1 MKLKSKF
8 LSIFAMF
15 ALSMAATSTVWAQ
28 EAELHSVVV
37 KPSEDGYAVASPTE
51 AVAGATVSMNIYP
64 DDGCYLQ
71 VLVIQDKDGNIL
83 NNDLNDFTGG
93 EWYSGDVASFTM
105 PNTNV
110 FITPYF
116 LPIEGRFLEMEM
128 PATGTLSAIIPDVV
142 DFFYIK
148 KDYRREN
155 GLIVLSAPEGK
166 VLEISSV
173 EQQVEL
179 EDSLYV
185 YDGDNTNST
194 SLWASTTYDL
204 YRLTSTGR
212 YMTLNFKG
220 NGYYHSKRGRF
231 LVNVLDA
238 SETHDVTIENSE
250 GGSVKASVGAAS
262 VNSTV
267 ILTATPDDGY
277 MLDNIIVD
285 YGEGLRVD
293 VTGGAWYESGPIS
306 FKMPSS
312 SVSVKPVFVPVN
324 GVRSINMPRRG
335 EVSVAIPEGVDSIKV
350 YDDGGKDGSYSRI
363 TDGSLLLSAPE
374 GKKLRI
380 TGYAK
385 LGSYYSSGTLNVYEK
400 FDNGRND
407 SLMFYAS
414 YNKDNLKAIT
424 SGQNMRL
431 DFKVS
436 GYEYLEGINLTVTV
450 VDPNAPHA
458 INIVSSDNGGFTNPL
473 ATALP
478 GEVVTLKANPDE
490 GYVLNNV
497 IVRDEYSE
505 EEYESNVNI
514 IRGSWYSGNEVSFV
528 MPQTDVTVT
537 PSFANLASGYFY
549 LNIEKSGTEDM
560 IIPDG
565 IKSFTVSAGYSYM
578 YEKIDAY
585 VNLTVPE
592 GKTLQ
597 VIGGVPGRGSAD
609 SLYIYSD
616 VDTLLKAA
624 KGANVERLSSSNT
637 DLTIRYK
644 EGGEPVKY
652 GPGLSLAFLIADPN
666 KDYEVTFWDYSNGD
680 VTSNLTSAKLNTP
693 VTLTATPKP
702 GYYLH
707 HVRVFGEQTGFDV
720 AKTGGTWYSDGNEI
734 SFLMPAENVVIEPY
748 FASETQ
754 EPGVTVSRYE
764 TIRVPVPVGINLF
777 SILGTGVG
785 EWEAAKPLVLTAP
798 QGYLL
803 RMDNV
808 NDEYDI
814 GFNVYKGEVTDPVGS
829 NAELMSGP
837 ALSKTMT
844 VIYVGTGERDMSTHV
859 ELVKNAQYSISPEDN
874 YDDEYGSVAINPE
887 SGLAYG
893 GDEVVLTATP
903 AEGFVL
909 GGIEVWWVDEY
920 DECHYINVSGG
931 TWYNNKIK
939 FNMPLANVRY
949 RAYFVPLSYISE
961 YKINIPKTGNIS
973 VNIPANVDQLRIYDD
988 NGGYYGVYSNNSDG
1002 SVTLTA
1008 PEGYSL
1014 FVSGSVMTAEEA
1026 DSLVI
1031 YDGADVNA
1039 PKLLKKYGD
1048 EYINGVYS
1056 SGRSLTLRFKT
1067 NAEWWGNG
1075 LDLFVAVLEKS
1086 SFGAVAVYS
1095 NGGFTLARID
1105 GNYGGKDTVSIPDA
1119 VEVNAIEFVREF
1131 TPGLPATVVLPFSLP
1146 EGASVNAKFYQ
1157 LESVE
1162 QEGRSWVANMRKI
1175 GKNTTPK
1182 ANTPYVIIPED
1193 NELVF
1198 DFSGTAT
1205 LQTAEIETIL
1215 SSDGNWFFTGA
1226 YAYRPWVENDEV
1238 LGLAYA
1244 FAGSNEDEVATGDF
1258 GRMGEGSYIV
1268 PMRAYLSKANS
1279 SIMLDPSRFGR
1290 PQTLSE
1296 MSSTEL
1302 PENIDVKFMDEDDKV
1317 MAIGRMN
1324 TVTGEFNIERWYDL
1338 KGRST
1343 NKMPT
1348 TKGAFYNKRVIVK

>member
-1 MKLKSKF
+1 MKLKNNF
-8 LSIFAMF
+8 LSIFTVLAMC
-15 ALSMAATSTVWAQ
+15 MVATSTTWA
-28 EAELHSVVV
+28 EDTELHSVVV
-37 KPSEDGYAVASPTE
+37 NPSEDGYAVASPTGA
-51 AVAGATVSMNIYP
+51 AVGTTVSVNIYP
-64 DDGCYLQ
+64 DDGCYLMGLV
-71 VLVIQDKDGNIL
+71 VLDKDGNVL
-83 NNDLNDFTGG
+83 NNALNDFTGG
-93 EWYSGDVASFTM
+93 EWYSGGVASFSM

-142 DFFYIK
+142 DFFYINK
-148 KDYRREN
+148 NYSREN

-173 EQQVEL
+173 QQQAEL

-185 YDGDNTNST
+185 YDGNNTNST

-238 SETHDVTIENSE
+238 SETHDITIENSE

-267 ILTATPDDGY
+267 TLTATPDDGY

-324 GVRSINMPRRG
+324 GARSINMPRRG

-350 YDDGGKDGSYSRI
+350 FDDGGKDGSYSRI

-380 TGYAK
+380 TGYAR

-436 GYEYLEGINLTVTV
+436 AYEYLEGLNLTVTV

-490 GYVLNNV
+490 GYVLSRV

-505 EEYESNVNI
+505 EEYESNVNV

-528 MPQTDVTVT
+528 MPQTDVTVA

-549 LNIEKSGTEDM
+549 LDIEKSGTEDM
-560 IIPDG
+560 IIPEG
-565 IKSFTVSAGYSYM
+565 IKSFTVSAGYGSM
-578 YEKIDAY
+578 DEKIDAY
-585 VNLTVPE
+585 IELTAPE

-609 SLYIYSD
+609 SLYIYSGA
-616 VDTLLKAA
+616 DTLLKAA
-624 KGANVERLSSSNT
+624 KGANIERLSSSNT
-637 DLTIRYK
+637 DLTIHYK
-644 EGGEPVKY
+644 EGGEPTKY
-652 GPGLSLAFLIADPN
+652 GPGLSLVFLVADPS
-666 KDYEVTFWDYSNGD
+666 KDYEISFSDYINGS
-680 VTSNLTSAKLNTP
+680 VTSNLTSAKMNTP
-693 VTLTATPKP
+693 VTLTATPEP

-707 HVRVFGEQTGFDV
+707 HVRIFGEQTGFDV
-720 AKTGGTWYSDGNEI
+720 FKTGGTWYSEGNEI
-734 SFLMPAENVVIEPY
+734 SFLMPGENVVIEPY
-748 FASETQ
+748 FASESQ
-754 EPGVTVSRYE
+754 VPGVYVSKYE
-764 TIRVPVPVGINLF
+764 TVRATIPDGYQAFHIYGMD
-777 SILGTGVG
+777 IGA
-785 EWEAAKPLVLTAP
+785 WEAAKPLVLTAP

-808 NDEYDI
+808 NDEYYT
-814 GFNVYKGEVTDPVGS
+814 GFNVYNGDVADPVGS
-829 NAELMSGP
+829 NAELMSRP
-837 ALSKTMT
+837 AIAKTMT
-844 VIYVGTGERDMSTHV
+844 VVYVGTGYDVSTPV
-859 ELVKNAQYSISPEDN
+859 ELVKNQLNDIVFGEEISGISEHGTASASTKKAYAGDVVTLTAHPDDGYVLKGMHVLAFDGGNPLDEDN
-874 YDDEYGSVAINPE
+874 YHS
-887 SGLAYG
+887 
-893 GDEVVLTATP
+893 
-903 AEGFVL
+903 
-909 GGIEVWWVDEY
+909 IEFE
-920 DECHYINVSGG
+920 GG
-931 TWYNNKIK
+931 TWYNNEAR
-939 FNMPLANVRY
+939 FVMPLAPVVY
-949 RAYFVPLSYISE
+949 TAEFELAEDFGGYE
-961 YKINIPKTGNIS
+961 INIPKTGNIA
-973 VNIPANVDQLRIYDD
+973 VDIPAGVSFLKVYDD
-988 NGGYYGVYSNNSDG
+988 NSGYYGAYSNNSDG

-1014 FVSGSVMTAEEA
+1014 YVSGGIRTYEEA

-1031 YDGADVNA
+1031 YDGTDVDA
-1039 PKLLKKYGD
+1039 PKLLKKSGEETFYD
-1048 EYINGVYS
+1048 VYS
-1056 SGRSLTLRFKT
+1056 SGRSLTIRFKS
-1067 NAEWWGNG
+1067 NEDWSSYG
-1075 LDLFVAVLEKS
+1075 LELNVVVLKKS
-1086 SFGAVAVYS
+1086 GFGAVAIYEAD
-1095 NGGFTLARID
+1095 GRTMARID
-1105 GNYGGKDTVSIPDA
+1105 GNYEGTETVNIPDPI
-1119 VEVNAIEFVREF
+1119 EVDGIEYNRKF
-1131 TPGLPATVVLPFSLP
+1131 TPGVPATVVLPFQLP
-1146 EGASVNAKFYQ
+1146 DGATANADFYQ
-1157 LESVE
+1157 IANVE
-1162 QEGRSWVANMRKI
+1162 QEGNRWVATAARVH
-1175 GKNTTPK
+1175 GTPK
-1182 ANTPYVIIPED
+1182 ANTPYIICPYYDYLGFYNYEY
-1193 NELVF
+1193 
-1198 DFSGTAT
+1198 AT
-1205 LQTAEIETIL
+1205 FQTAKVDTAR
-1215 SSDGNWFFTGA
+1215 SKNGDWFFTGT
-1226 YAYRPWVENDEV
+1226 YTYRAWAANDEQ

-1244 FAGSNEDEVATGDF
+1244 FAGSNEDEVSTGEF
-1258 GRMGEGSYIV
+1258 GRMGAGSYVV
-1268 PMRAYLSKANS
+1268 PMRAYLSKASADVRLQRPLAVGEVS
-1279 SIMLDPSRFGR
+1279 SIESI
-1290 PQTLSE
+1290 
-1296 MSSTEL
+1296 
-1302 PENIDVKFMDEDDKV
+1302 PETIDVKFVDGENT
-1317 MAIGRMN
+1317 MAIGRLN
-1324 TVTGEFNIERWYDL
+1324 TVTGAIKIDRWFDL

-1343 NKMPT
+1343 NHKPT
-1348 TKGAFYNKRVIVK
+1348 TKGAFFNKKGIVK